1 MKIKC
6 VLENPMYKQNEKRY
20 INIKLDEKTSHVIE
34 KIQSNVKYKLTNDK
48 IQDPLSDSVL
58 RVKIP
63 WRYNRIMCTTDE
75 HFFELS
81 KGAPIEVDIE
91 FCGPW
96 NVGEHSGFTWKVSSI
111 KKFPQGCVLSD

>member
-1 MKIKC
+1 
-6 VLENPMYKQNEKRY
+6 
-20 INIKLDEKTSHVIE
+20 
-34 KIQSNVKYKLTNDK
+34 LTNDK

-75 HFFELS
+75 HFYELS

-96 NVGEHSGFTWKVSSI
+96 NVGEHSGFAWKASSI
-111 KKFPQGCVLSD
+111 KKFP